1 MRVGT
6 IYFLFLAHGIGMQ
19 GEPGNQ
25 GGQVSGDPDLVAL
38 LLGGFS
44 GMAEFQLTLVS
55 DLAFHLTTR

>member
-1 MRVGT
+1 
-6 IYFLFLAHGIGMQ
+6 MQ

-55 DLAFHLTTR
+55 DLAFHLTTRWISGASESERGLEI